1 MVRAWWR
8 KALAAT
14 SVLLVASCSG
24 GGCSSGCQ
32 SCGVQPLPGGFPKEK
47 AIENAASVRVTK
59 PALEFVSANAPDLAS
74 KLLNAK
80 DGQMSINIPETDI
93 GPSDLAL
100 GYDIAAKIC
109 VGGADPSTGR
119 CVATADIKQTKLTV
133 DSVKPNAIKVR
144 GTVPLVLKNTPTNAK
159 LTHSVLPDLSITLYI
174 GYGSGGCSG
183 GRPAVGPYQ
192 LPLDITIPIAA
203 ETTSPRDGYSKIDVQ
218 NAVINLDGLRA
229 DEVQICSDCGFA
241 SGVCSAI
248 TNASF
253 IKNAI
258 VGQLKSGL
266 QDQIKGLLADQLCTA
281 PNPAANPTCP
291 TGSKPNAA
299 NTRCVYNSDANKCVP
314 SLLGMDGRMDL
325 SSALSSISPG
335 ATGGLDIVLAAGGA
349 MRPLP
354 SLDPDNVGYPGHT
367 KNGMTLGM
375 LGGAEPQPIS
385 QCVPRANL
393 TPPTG
398 IPIPDEITKDDIG
411 GFPAGTPAHHVGIA
425 LAGRFLNYAFG
436 GAYNSGLLCL
446 GVTTEQLEQL
456 NSGLLSLLIPSI
468 KKLSY
473 QQKPASLAI
482 ATRPQT
488 PPEVKIGSGKDVKT
502 DPLLSIGLKRFAVDF
517 YVFSY
522 DRYVRA
528 FTFEGD
534 VTIPVNLTTAK
545 SAKNPN
551 GGLLPSI
558 GDLKIANAKV
568 SNNDLLTDDP
578 AAVAAGL
585 QGILSGLVGQ
595 AVGGGLSPVDVS
607 SALSSLGLGLTIPEG
622 GIRKLQ
628 KDQDEFI
635 GIFANLS
642 KAGST
647 ASLESDTR
655 AKLVGKEVHAEAMD
669 LGGYDKAKLPTLTV
683 ELGSSADDGKNV
695 VEYSYKFDTGLPSA
709 WTTAKTLKIQE
720 DYLYLQGNH
729 KLFVSSRVV
738 GAPETEDLTPA
749 EIPFRIDVLAPELDL
764 EEGASSYTLRAH
776 DFVTPDGLL
785 EVRTRHVGANGAG
798 EMSAWAKLEKE
809 LVIAKTDG
817 DVEIEVRDEEGN
829 IGRTSS
835 AIIRG
840 RNDSTIGSAAGCGGC
855 STPGSKQSES
865 GGLAAGLVVLAG
877 LGLFVARRRREGARG
892 PGSALP
898 SAPVRAAI
906 GIGSIVAVASTS
918 QGCSCGSEEP
928 AEVVGCG
935 QDCKQECEPGLSPG
949 IVGAYTSIAK
959 APDGS
964 IFVAG
969 YNDAVLSNDGDTLYG
984 DLVVGRYDI
993 GKQTVAW
1000 ETVDG
1005 LPERTE
1011 GTCPDH
1017 DPKGW
1022 RKGETESGDD
1032 VGLWSSVQVAS
1043 DGSPRVVYYDATNK
1057 RLKFAAK
1064 TGDKWLTYVLKG
1076 APTPAGDYGRYAKMI
1091 LVDDKPVVA
1100 FLAMEP
1106 GEKGA
1111 LLSRVV
1117 VARAPSALPL
1127 DGSSWTFEDAA
1138 VEKAAPCRFGTCS
1151 GKAVCVKSSGACSEP
1166 TGGCTPAD
1174 CGSGKACVSVG
1185 GKATCESIASAATV
1199 ESYPNAYGL
1208 YISLAKTKEGLGLVF
1223 YDRVHGNLV
1232 GAQHTGGKWTSFLLD
1247 GETGSREQ
1255 KNAVDTGDVGIGA
1268 HLTVGD
1274 DGTWHVTY
1282 VNGLDETLRYLPV
1295 QGGKPGKVEIV
1306 DNGVAVDGKPFPD
1319 GKHVVGDDSYAIPQ
1333 GSSVIVYYQDAT
1345 QGTLRQATSSG
1356 AAGARTWNLKT
1367 IVQAEKFAGFFP
1379 SVVPG
1384 EGKVANFWRKTDK
1397 ATKDI
1402 TGDVSILQP

>member
-1 MVRAWWR
+1 
-8 KALAAT
+8 
-14 SVLLVASCSG
+14 
-24 GGCSSGCQ
+24 
-32 SCGVQPLPGGFPKEK
+32 VQPLPGGFPKEK
-47 AIENAASVRVTK
+47 AIENAGAIRMTK
-59 PALEFVSANAPDLAS
+59 PALEFIGTNAPDLAT
-74 KLLNAK
+74 KLLDAK
-80 DGQMSINIPETDI
+80 DGQMSINIPETTV
-93 GPSDLAL
+93 GPNDLAL
-100 GYDIAAKIC
+100 GYDLAATIC

-119 CVATADIKQTKLTV
+119 CVATVDIKQSKFTL
-133 DSVKPNAIKVR
+133 DSVKPNALKVR

-159 LTHSVLPDLSITLYI
+159 LTHSILPDLSITLYI

-192 LPLDITIPIAA
+192 LPLDITIPITA

-218 NAVINLDGLRA
+218 NAVINLDGLRS

-248 TNASF
+248 TNSSL
-253 IKNAI
+253 IKNAV
-258 VGQLKSGL
+258 VGQLKGGL

-281 PNPAANPTCP
+281 PNPAMTPTCP
-291 TGSKPNAA
+291 TGSKPDGA
-299 NTRCVYNSDANKCVP
+299 NKKCVYNSDANKCVP
-314 SLLGMDGRMDL
+314 TLLGMDGRMDL
-325 SSALSSISPG
+325 SSALKSISPG

-349 MRPLP
+349 MKPFP
-354 SLDPDNVGYPGHT
+354 NLDADNVGYPGHT
-367 KNGMTLGM
+367 KNGVTLGM
-375 LGGAEPQPIS
+375 LGGAEAQPVS
-385 QCVPRANL
+385 QCVPRADL
-393 TPPTG
+393 KLPTG
-398 IPIPDEITKDDIG
+398 IPVPDELTKDDIG

-482 ATRPQT
+482 ATRPQS
-488 PPEVKIGSGKDVKT
+488 PPEVKIGAGKDIKT
-502 DPLLSIGLKRFAVDF
+502 DPLLSIGLKKFAVDF

-551 GGLLPSI
+551 GGLLPTI

-578 AAVAAGL
+578 AAVASGL

-595 AVGGGLSPVDVS
+595 AVGGGISPVDVS
-607 SALSSLGLGLTIPEG
+607 GALSSLGLGLTIPEG
-622 GIRKLQ
+622 GIRKLT

-655 AKLVGKEVHAEAMD
+655 AKLVGKEVHPEAMD
-669 LGGYDKAKLPTLTV
+669 LGGYEKAKLPILTV

-695 VEYSYKFDTGLPSA
+695 IEYSYKFDTGLPSA
-709 WTTAKTLKIQE
+709 WTRDKTLKIQE

-729 KLFVSSRVV
+729 KLYVSSRVV

-749 EIPFRIDVLAPELDL
+749 EIPFRIDVLPPELDL
-764 EEGASSYTLRAH
+764 EASSAGYTLRAH
-776 DFVTPDGLL
+776 DFVSPDDKL
-785 EVRTRHVGANGAG
+785 EVRTRLVGANGPG
-798 EMSAWAKLEKE
+798 EMSAWTPLAKDMA
-809 LVIAKTDG
+809 IPKTEG

-840 RNDSTIGSAAGCGGC
+840 RNDSSLGTAGGCGGC
-855 STPGSKQSES
+855 STPGSKQSDT
-865 GGLAAGLVVLAG
+865 GGLLAGMAVLAG
-877 LGLFVARRRREGARG
+877 LGLLVMRRRRDAEGQASRVAL
-892 PGSALP
+892 GSALP
-898 SAPVRAAI
+898 SARVRAAL

-918 QGCSCGSEEP
+918 QGCACGSDEP

-935 QDCKQECEPGLSPG
+935 ADCKQECQPGLPPG
-949 IVGAYTSIAK
+949 IVGAYTSVAK

-969 YNDAVLSNDGDTLYG
+969 YNDASLSNDGDTLYG
-984 DLVVGRYDI
+984 DLVVGRYDL

-1005 LPERTE
+1005 LPERAE
-1011 GTCPDH
+1011 GTCADH

-1032 VGLWSSVQVAS
+1032 VGLWTSVQVGA
-1043 DGSPRVVYYDATNK
+1043 DGNPRVAYYDATHK
-1057 RLKFAAK
+1057 ALKFAVKSA
-1064 TGDKWLTYVLKG
+1064 DKWLTYTVKG

-1091 LVDDKPVVA
+1091 LVDDKPVIA

-1111 LLSRVV
+1111 LLSRVI
-1117 VARAPSALPL
+1117 VARALSPLPL
-1127 DGSSWTFEDAA
+1127 DGVGWAFEDAA
-1138 VEKAAPCRFGTCS
+1138 TDKAGPCRFGTCA
-1151 GKAVCVKSSGACSEP
+1151 GRAVCVKASGTCSEP
-1166 TGGCTPAD
+1166 ATGCTPAD
-1174 CGSGKACVSVG
+1174 CGTGKACVSVG
-1185 GKATCESIASAATV
+1185 GKATCESIANAGTV
-1199 ESYPNAYGL
+1199 ESYPNAFGTYV
-1208 YISLAKTKEGLGLVF
+1208 SLAKTKEGLGIVF
-1223 YDRVHGNLV
+1223 YDRIHGNLM
-1232 GAQHTGGKWTSFLLD
+1232 GAQNVGGKWSTFILD

-1282 VNGLDETLRYLPV
+1282 VNGLDESLRYLPV
-1295 QGGKPGKVEIV
+1295 QGGKPGKVETI
-1306 DNGVAVDGKPFPD
+1306 DNGTAVDGKPFPD
-1319 GKHVVGDDSYAIPQ
+1319 GKHVVGDDSYAVPQ
-1333 GSSVIVYYQDAT
+1333 GSAVVVYYQDAT
-1345 QGTLRQATSSG
+1345 SGTLRQATSSG
-1356 AAGARTWNLKT
+1356 AAGSRTWNLKT
-1367 IVQAEKFAGFFP
+1367 IVQADKFAGFFP
-1379 SVVPG
+1379 SVIPG